1 MLLGVLD
8 GINQSEIKT
17 LKDPILAYTIL
28 ELTKTLTND
37 KLFQKNNLDLEKLQ
51 ESFSGKNQERKMF

>member
-8 GINQSEIKT
+8 GINQSDVKT
-17 LKDPILAYTIL
+17 LKDPVLAYTIL

-37 KLFQKNNLDLEKLQ
+37 KLFQKENADIDRLEK
-51 ESFSGKNQERKMF
+51 SFSGNFDSS

>member
-8 GINQSEIKT
+8 GINASEIKT

-37 KLFQKNNLDLEKLQ
+37 TLFQKDSQDIGKLEI
-51 ESFSGKNQERKMF
+51 SFTGKEQPNI